1 MIVCPTSAA
10 EVVAPRYRRP
20 LSTQPPPTP
29 VPMVN
34 MTSDGTVIR
43 PSSKASASAAQPASF
58 ST

>member
-29 VPMVN
+29 VPIVN
-34 MTSDGTVIR
+34 MTSEETVIW
-43 PSSKASASAAQPASF
+43 PSSNASASAAQPASF